1 MKNEGLRDHTRG
13 EIHRLGQNPRGE
25 DGSRI
30 CRALNLDRYESV
42 EVLLRIC
49 RWQNH
54 FDGLKSYREAIGQ
67 TKTFSMDRESVEKLS
82 RQIPDSSMDQRCD
95 KICRE
100 KKSKGLD
107 R

>member
-1 MKNEGLRDHTRG
+1 MDW
-13 EIHRLGQNPRGE
+13 
-25 DGSRI
+25 GSVEI

-42 EVLLRIC
+42 ENLSTAKSP
-49 RWQNH
+49 RWIE
-54 FDGLKSYREAIGQ
+54 KCREAISQ
-67 TKTFSMDRESVEKLS
+67 TETFSMDQEFVEKLS
-82 RQIPDSSMDQRCD
+82 RQIPDSLMDRNND